1 MASTTTCTPHTP
13 RKQKTSPKKK
23 KQQQQ
28 KKPLTITEKGD
39 GIVPFIQ
46 ALPLIIF
53 TEQST

>member
-1 MASTTTCTPHTP
+1 MHTSHT
-13 RKQKTSPKKK
+13 KETKNLTQKK